1 MGRIWLSGGGG
12 WGRRAI
18 HDDRNTRLLSFSAH
32 KDAAAVHA
40 FAPLAKML
48 TREQV
53 SFNHSF
59 QKIFF
64 RLKG

>member
-1 MGRIWLSGGGG
+1 LGEIKKGGFKSQAAGHSSSFAGRM
-12 WGRRAI
+12 
-18 HDDRNTRLLSFSAH
+18 LLSFSAH

-53 SFNHSF
+53 SFNHSLP
-59 QKIFF
+59 KDLLSI
-64 RLKG
+64 